1 MELFEAIVYCL
12 SPIKI
17 GRTFNERNGMKK
29 DFQKNM
35 ALDVLDDELSS
46 KLTQKKSMV
55 RAGWSESSKA
65 ISRDGDDYL
74 RLGDFPNLEYPDQEL
89 EW

>member
-1 MELFEAIVYCL
+1 
-12 SPIKI
+12 
-17 GRTFNERNGMKK
+17 MKK

-35 ALDVLDDELSS
+35 ALDALDDEASS
-46 KLTQKKSMV
+46 GLTQKKSKI

-65 ISRDGDDYL
+65 IARDGDDYL
-74 RLGDFPNLEYPDQEL
+74 RLGDFPNPDDQEL

>member
-1 MELFEAIVYCL
+1 MELFEAIVYGL

-17 GRTFNERNGMKK
+17 GRTFNESGGMKK
-29 DFQKNM
+29 DFQRNM
-35 ALDVLDDELSS
+35 ARDVVDDELSS

-55 RAGWSESSKA
+55 RAGWGESSKVIA
-65 ISRDGDDYL
+65 RDSDDYL
-74 RLGDFPNLEYPDQEL
+74 RLGDFPNPDDQEL